1 MQHDHCQ
8 IEVEFTRR
16 DFDVVAPLISIGQ
29 TAATPNSKK
38 LDRRHWWR
46 DQEKREKQRKSHRL
60 HGLDDDHK
68 EKDPSPS
75 NGHSPSAPTP
85 SSSSSSSSSS
95 IKKRATKRKRKGKED
110 LNDDKLTES
119 EWQTI
124 HDVITRDLIADISDD
139 EKDLMWAARDE
150 LVAMPSALPTF
161 LKCVDW
167 RDQYFRAE
175 TYQYLRKWQPPSF
188 LEDALELLSYE
199 LMDTRVREYGV
210 LCIANMH
217 DSDLQRYL
225 LQLVQCLKFEA
236 QHNNALIRLLMRR
249 ALQVCD
255 SMKYLV
261 FWNLRE
267 SLFFGLFW

>member
-1 MQHDHCQ
+1 MNGHSVQHDVCQ

-29 TAATPNSKK
+29 TAATPHSKK

-46 DQEKREKQRKSHRL
+46 EQRERERRMHSMAR
-60 HGLDDDHK
+60 GDESEHK
-68 EKDPSPS
+68 ERD
-75 NGHSPSAPTP
+75 SAPPTDGVSL
-85 SSSSSSSSSS
+85 SSSSSSS
-95 IKKRATKRKRKGKED
+95 KKRASKRKRGGKEGV
-110 LNDDKLTES
+110 LGAGNKLSTAQ
-119 EWQTI
+119 WATI
-124 HDVITRDLIADISDD
+124 HSVITRDLISDIGDD

-150 LVAMPSALPTF
+150 LVTMPSALPTF

-175 TYQYLRKWQPPSF
+175 TYQSLRRWQPPNF
-188 LEDALELLSYE
+188 LEDALELLSFE

-249 ALQVCD
+249 ALQV
-255 SMKYLV
+255 
-261 FWNLRE
+261 
-267 SLFFGLFW
+267 GLTWLDLYSTALCVCADIVGVVA

>member
-1 MQHDHCQ
+1 M
-8 IEVEFTRR
+8 
-16 DFDVVAPLISIGQ
+16 
-29 TAATPNSKK
+29 
-38 LDRRHWWR
+38 
-46 DQEKREKQRKSHRL
+46 
-60 HGLDDDHK
+60 
-68 EKDPSPS
+68 
-75 NGHSPSAPTP
+75 
-85 SSSSSSSSSS
+85 SSSLR
-95 IKKRATKRKRKGKED
+95 KRASKRKRKGKEEESAD
-110 LNDDKLTES
+110 GKLSSTQWER
-119 EWQTI
+119 I
-124 HDVITRDLIADISDD
+124 HDVITRDLISEISDE
-139 EKDLMWAARDE
+139 EKDLMWAAKDE

-175 TYQYLRKWQPPSF
+175 TYQALRRWQPPIY

-249 ALQVCD
+249 ALQVIYTRDHLYFESD
-255 SMKYLV
+255 SVSRSL
-261 FWNLRE
+261 NLLW
-267 SLFFGLFW
+267 SDMLP

>member
-1 MQHDHCQ
+1 M
-8 IEVEFTRR
+8 
-16 DFDVVAPLISIGQ
+16 
-29 TAATPNSKK
+29 
-38 LDRRHWWR
+38 
-46 DQEKREKQRKSHRL
+46 
-60 HGLDDDHK
+60 
-68 EKDPSPS
+68 
-75 NGHSPSAPTP
+75 
-85 SSSSSSSSSS
+85 
-95 IKKRATKRKRKGKED
+95 
-110 LNDDKLTES
+110 
-119 EWQTI
+119 
-124 HDVITRDLIADISDD
+124 ITRDLISEISDE
-139 EKDLMWAARDE
+139 EKDLMWAAKDE

-175 TYQYLRKWQPPSF
+175 TYQALRRWQPPIY

-249 ALQVCD
+249 ALQVIYTRDHLYFESD
-255 SMKYLV
+255 SVSRSL
-261 FWNLRE
+261 NLLW
-267 SLFFGLFW
+267 SDMLP